1 MYVLSINEQDRSKP
15 IRILQNRIKLVES
28 IFNSKGFH
36 IINLHNTNSNLKNL
50 LIDVISKLDF
60 KNSDLVFYLN
70 EFLTDY
76 LKYTDD
82 LIQSLKSTTEP
93 ILIDDIGNSHIIKI
107 DDFREQLIERFL
119 DGAAKY
125 I

>member
-1 MYVLSINEQDRSKP
+1 M
-15 IRILQNRIKLVES
+15 
-28 IFNSKGFH
+28 
-36 IINLHNTNSNLKNL
+36 
-50 LIDVISKLDF
+50 
-60 KNSDLVFYLN
+60 FYLN

-107 DDFREQLIERFL
+107 DEFKEQLIERFL
-119 DGAAKY
+119 NGAAKY